1 MTTLTV
7 NIECPGCGVILRV
20 TNSKNEAE
28 KRFSCPNCGKH
39 IVIPFYKIKPEDGE
53 TQLDGQPGAQ
63 ATQMGGQNV
72 DQKSCYL
79 LYNGRK
85 YELAIGQNCV
95 GRRAMTSSADVQID
109 TDDRFFSREHMLI
122 NVRRLPDG
130 GIKVDVSN
138 YKNKNA
144 TYVNNNLLEQ
154 GDAIVLHDGD
164 KILVGASTLTFH
176 TK

>member
-1 MTTLTV
+1 
-7 NIECPGCGVILRV
+7 
-20 TNSKNEAE
+20 
-28 KRFSCPNCGKH
+28 
-39 IVIPFYKIKPEDGE
+39 
-53 TQLDGQPGAQ
+53 
-63 ATQMGGQNV
+63 
-72 DQKSCYL
+72 
-79 LYNGRK
+79 
-85 YELAIGQNCV
+85 
-95 GRRAMTSSADVQID
+95 MTSSADIQID